1 MDERTGTARALRM
14 LLGAARR
21 ADPWRTVVVFVLQAL
36 SQVAT
41 LAFAVGIGALVAAAA
56 GHDRGQGLLAAG
68 ALTLFLAGLW
78 AAVGGGAR
86 LRVALEERVACHLET
101 VLIGAATS
109 SPTIEPFFDEEYRR
123 HLALLQRN
131 RELLERSFGALAVGA
146 AVLLRAVVG
155 VGLLAF
161 VHPLLALLPLF
172 GLPSMLLARRAESG
186 VARAGEAAADGLR
199 RSHHWFDMATGDRSG
214 LELQLS
220 GGGNHVVRLHRRELA
235 DAHRTLRRA
244 ELRSLILTGAGRLA
258 FVAGYTA
265 AVLFAAHRAVTG
277 RTGVG
282 PVVTVVVLG
291 AQISTM
297 LGATAA
303 RLSWLRR
310 SLSEAGRFLW
320 LLDYH
325 RRPPAPGEPVPSSPE
340 GGVAGTIAVRGL
352 GYHYP
357 GSSRWAIRDVDLDLE
372 PGTVVAIVGE
382 NGSGKSTLVHCLCGL
397 LEPGEGAVG
406 AAGSLS
412 AAFQD
417 HARFEFA
424 AWEAIGLGDVTR
436 LNDRDAV
443 ITALTRAEA
452 AELVDEL
459 PSGLDTQLGAAW
471 TGGVDLSGGQWQ
483 QVAVGRA
490 MMRTPNLMVL
500 DEPTAS
506 LDPRTEH
513 NLFRRFASLDRA
525 ALRGGV
531 LVLVSHRFAGVVD
544 ADQILVM
551 DGGRL
556 VDRGRH
562 ADLVARNGLYAR
574 LYRAQARMFT

>member
-1 MDERTGTARALRM
+1 M
-14 LLGAARR
+14 LFGAAGR
-21 ADPWRTVVVFVLQAL
+21 ADPWRTVVVFVLQTL
-36 SQVAT
+36 SQVAS
-41 LAFAVGIGALVAAAA
+41 LAFAVGIGALVDAAA
-56 GHDRGQGLLAAG
+56 GHDRAQGLLAAG
-68 ALTLFLAGLW
+68 ALTVFLAGLW
-78 AAVGGGAR
+78 ATVGGGAR

-101 VLIGAATS
+101 LLVGEASA

-123 HLALLQRN
+123 HLALLHRN
-131 RELLERSFGALAVGA
+131 RELLERSFGALAVGT

-172 GLPSMLLARRAESG
+172 GVPSVLLARRGETG
-186 VARAGEAAADGLR
+186 VARAGEAAASGVR
-199 RSHHWFDMATGDRSG
+199 RSRHWFDMATGEGSG

-220 GGGNHVVRLHRRELA
+220 GAGDHVIRLHRRELA
-235 DAHRTLRRA
+235 DAHRRLRRA
-244 ELRSLILTGAGRLA
+244 ELRSLFLAGAGRLV

-265 AVLFAAHRAVTG
+265 AVLFTAHRAVQG

-325 RRPPAPGEPVPSSPE
+325 RRPPPGRPMPSPPEVGVP
-340 GGVAGTIAVRGL
+340 GAIAVRGL
-352 GYHYP
+352 GYRYP
-357 GSSRWAIRDVDLDLE
+357 GRSRWAVRGVDLDLE

-397 LEPGEGAVG
+397 LEPAEGAVG
-406 AAGSLS
+406 AVGSLS

-417 HARFEFA
+417 HAHLEFR
-424 AWEAIGLGDVTR
+424 AWESIGVGDVTR
-436 LNDRDAV
+436 VDDRDAV
-443 ITALTRAEA
+443 LTALTRAEA

-459 PSGLDTQLGAAW
+459 PSGLETQLGGAW
-471 TGGVDLSGGQWQ
+471 TSGVDLSGGQWQ
-483 QVAVGRA
+483 QVAVARA
-490 MMRTPNLMVL
+490 MMRTPKLMVL

-513 NLFRRFASLDRA
+513 NLFHRFASLDRV

-544 ADQILVM
+544 ADQIVVM
-551 DGGRL
+551 DDGRL

-562 ADLVARNGLYAR
+562 ADLVARDGLYAR

>member
-1 MDERTGTARALRM
+1 MRV

-21 ADPWRTVVVFVLQAL
+21 ADPWRTALVFVLQAL
-36 SQVAT
+36 SQVAS
-41 LAFAVGIGALVAAAA
+41 LAFAVGIGALVTAAAERS
-56 GHDRGQGLLAAG
+56 RGRGLLAAG
-68 ALTLFLAGLW
+68 ALTLFMAGLW

-86 LRVALEERVACHLET
+86 LRAALEERVACHLEGL
-101 VLIGAATS
+101 LIEAATS
-109 SPTIEPFFDEEYRR
+109 GPTIEPFFDEEYRR
-123 HLALLQRN
+123 HLTLLQRN
-131 RELLERSFGALAVGA
+131 RELLERSFGALSVAV

-155 VGLLAF
+155 VGLLALI
-161 VHPLLALLPLF
+161 HPLLALLPVF
-172 GLPSMLLARRAESG
+172 GVPALLLTRRGEAG
-186 VARAGEAAADGLR
+186 VAQAAEAAASHLR
-199 RSHHWFDMATGDRSG
+199 RARHWFDIATGDRSS
-214 LELQLS
+214 LEVQVT
-220 GGGNHVVRLHRRELA
+220 GAGDHIARLHRGALS

-258 FVAGYTA
+258 FVAGYAA
-265 AVLFAAHRAVTG
+265 AVLFTAHRAVQG

-291 AQISTM
+291 AQISAM
-297 LGATAA
+297 LGATAV

-310 SLSEAGRFLW
+310 SLSEANRFLW

-325 RRPPAPGEPVPSSPE
+325 RRPEAGAPVAAQELPAAA
-340 GGVAGTIAVRGL
+340 AGAVTVRGL
-352 GYHYP
+352 GYRYP
-357 GSSRWAIRDVDLDLE
+357 GSSRWAIHGVDLALE
-372 PGTVVAIVGE
+372 PGTVIAVVGE
-382 NGSGKSTLVHCLCGL
+382 NGSGKSTLLHCLCGL
-397 LEPGEGAVG
+397 LEPTEGVVG

-417 HARFEFA
+417 HVRFEFSA
-424 AWEAIGLGDVTR
+424 REAIGIGDVAR
-436 LNDRDAV
+436 AEDRNAV
-443 ITALTRAEA
+443 LTALARAEA
-452 AELVDEL
+452 AELPGEL

-490 MMRTPNLMVL
+490 MMRTPKLMVL

-506 LDPRTEH
+506 LDPRAEH

-525 ALRGGV
+525 ALGGGV
-531 LVLVSHRFAGVVD
+531 LVLASHRFAGVAQ

-551 DGGRL
+551 DGGRI

-562 ADLVARNGLYAR
+562 ADLVARGGLYAR
-574 LYRAQARMFT
+574 LYGIQARTFS

>member
-1 MDERTGTARALRM
+1 MGERTATARSLRM

-21 ADPWRTVVVFVLQAL
+21 ADPGRTVVVFVLQAL

-56 GHDRGQGLLAAG
+56 GRNRGEGLLAAG

-86 LRVALEERVACHLET
+86 LRAALEERVACHLET
-101 VLIGAATS
+101 LLVESAS
-109 SPTIEPFFDEEYRR
+109 CSPTIEPFFDEEYRS

-131 RELLERSFGALAVGA
+131 RELLERSFGALAVGT
-146 AVLLRAVVG
+146 AVLLRAVAAVA
-155 VGLLAF
+155 VLAF
-161 VHPLLALLPLF
+161 VHPVLALLPLF
-172 GLPSMLLARRAESG
+172 GVPSVLLARRGETV
-186 VARAGEAAADGLR
+186 VARAADAAASGLR
-199 RSHHWFDMATGDRSG
+199 RSRHWFDMATGARSG

-220 GGGNHVVRLHRRELA
+220 GAGDHIVRLHRRELA
-235 DAHRTLRRA
+235 EAHRRLRRA
-244 ELRSLILTGAGRLA
+244 ELHALVLNGAGRVA

-265 AVLFAAHRAVTG
+265 AVLFVVHRAVTG

-310 SLSEAGRFLW
+310 SLSEASRFLW

-325 RRPPAPGEPVPSSPE
+325 RRPRATGAAVPSPPE
-340 GGVAGTIAVRGL
+340 AGVAGAITVRGL
-352 GYHYP
+352 GYRYP
-357 GSSRWAIRDVDLDLE
+357 GASRWAIRGLDLDLQ

-397 LEPGEGAVG
+397 LEPVEGAV
-406 AAGSLS
+406 AVPGSLS

-417 HARFEFA
+417 HTRFELH
-424 AWEAIGLGDVTR
+424 AWETIGIGDLPRVD
-436 LNDRDAV
+436 DRDAV
-443 ITALTRAEA
+443 ITALARAEA

-459 PSGLDTQLGAAW
+459 PSALETQLGAAW
-471 TGGVDLSGGQWQ
+471 TGGVELSGGQWQ

-490 MMRTPNLMVL
+490 MMRTPDLMVL

-513 NLFRRFASLDRA
+513 NLFRRFASLDRS
-525 ALRGGV
+525 ALGGGI
-531 LVLVSHRFAGVVD
+531 LVLASHRFAGVVE

-562 ADLVARNGLYAR
+562 ADLVARDGLYAR
-574 LYRAQARMFT
+574 LYRAQARTFS